1 MYCVKTISTMAT
13 LTFSL
18 SSKSDKSTG
27 LHRVLLNFVVGS
39 RIHQRAKSSIFAPA
53 EYWIA
58 ERQAVRIPRVR
69 LMSAEQRALVES
81 LDATNTA
88 LQNLR
93 AAVMAAFIDAGAGKR
108 DLAPGWLAGVVDQ
121 YEHPEAE
128 EAAAPR
134 LLAEAFDEYL
144 AEHHLSEC
152 RVRYTRVV
160 ARALA
165 RFEAYTGQR
174 LELDTMTAD
183 TLREFEAFQRQEAE
197 IIAKHPEL
205 LEICPESRE
214 PEERGENTIIGRM
227 RIVRA
232 VLNWA
237 YKQGRT
243 ENKPFERYALRAA
256 VYGTPYYISIAER
269 NDLYSLDLSS
279 RPELAVQRDI
289 FVFQCLIGC
298 RVSDLNKLTRA
309 NLVNGGIEYVPTK
322 TKDESGAVVRVPL
335 NSIAREI
342 VERYASED
350 RAALLPFIA
359 SQNYNKAIKELF
371 TLAGLTRPVTIL
383 DPLTRQEV
391 QRPLNEIASS
401 HLARRTF
408 IGNLYKQVKDPNL
421 IAKLSG
427 HTEGSKAFARYRDI
441 DEDMRKDLVK
451 LLEK

>member
-1 MYCVKTISTMAT
+1 MAT
-13 LTFSL
+13 LSFSL
-18 SSKSDKSTG
+18 SRKKDKATG
-27 LHRVLLNFVVGS
+27 ESQVLLNFVVGS
-39 RIHQRAKSSIFAPA
+39 RIHQRAKSSIFVPA
-53 EYWIA
+53 EYWDPGA
-58 ERQAVRIPRVR
+58 QAVRVPRWR
-69 LMSAEQRALVES
+69 LMSPEQRDLVER
-81 LDATNTA
+81 LNATNTA

-93 AAVMAAFIDAGAGKR
+93 AAVMAAFIAAGAGK
-108 DLAPGWLAGVVDQ
+108 LPLSPGWLSGIVEN
-121 YEHPEAE
+121 YEHPQRIEAP
-128 EAAAPR
+128 ASHS
-134 LLAEAFDEYL
+134 LYSAFGDYL
-144 AEHHLSEC
+144 AEHRLSEI
-152 RVRYTRVV
+152 RVRNIQVV
-160 ARALA
+160 ARCLL
-165 RFEAYTGQR
+165 RFEAYKGRR
-174 LELDTMTAD
+174 LELDTLSAED
-183 TLREFEAFQRQEAE
+183 LREFEAFQREEAQIVE
-197 IIAKHPEL
+197 SHPEL

-243 ENKPFERYALRAA
+243 DNKAYTRYEVRAC
-256 VYGTPYYISIAER
+256 VYGTPYYISIEER
-269 NDLYSLDLSS
+269 NRLYRTNLSRHPDL
-279 RPELAVQRDI
+279 AIQRDI

-309 NLVNGGIEYVPTK
+309 NLVNGGIEYIPTK
-322 TKDESGAVVRVPL
+322 TKEERGAVVRVPL
-335 NSIAREI
+335 NSIALEI

-350 RAALLPFIA
+350 RPALLPFIA
-359 SQNYNKAIKELF
+359 SQNYNYAIKRIF
-371 TLAGLTRPVTIL
+371 LAARLTRPVTIL

-427 HTEGSKAFARYRDI
+427 HSEGSKAFARYRDI

>member
-1 MYCVKTISTMAT
+1 MAT

-18 SSKSDKSTG
+18 SSKIDKSSG
-27 LHRVLLNFVVGS
+27 RSRVLLNFVVGS
-39 RIHQRAKSSIFAPA
+39 RIHQRAKSSTFAPA
-53 EYWIA
+53 KYWSA
-58 ERQAVRIPRVR
+58 EKQAVRIPDLRI
-69 LMSAEQRALVES
+69 LNEEQTALVAD
-81 LDATNTA
+81 LNDINTTLQA
-88 LQNLR
+88 LR
-93 AAVMAAFIDAGAGKR
+93 SAVTAAFIEAGAGKQP
-108 DLAPGWLAGVVDQ
+108 LPAGWLAAVVDRF
-121 YEHPEAE
+121 EHPEAE

-144 AEHHLSEC
+144 EEHRLSEC
-152 RVRYTRVV
+152 RIRYTRVV

-165 RFEAYTGQR
+165 RFESYTGRR
-174 LELDTMTAD
+174 LELDTISPED
-183 TLREFEAFQRQEAE
+183 LRAFEAYQRNEAQ
-197 IIAKHPEL
+197 IVATRPEL

-243 ENKPFERYALRAA
+243 QNKPFERYAIRAA
-256 VYGTPYYISIAER
+256 VYGTPYYISIEER
-269 NDLYSLDLSS
+269 NRIYRMNLQRHPDL
-279 RPELAVQRDI
+279 ATQRDI
-289 FVFQCLIGC
+289 FVFQCLTGC

-309 NLVNGGIEYVPTK
+309 NLVDGGIEYIPTK
-322 TKDESGAVVRVPL
+322 TKEERGAVVRVPL

-359 SQNYNKAIKELF
+359 SQNYNYAIKRIF
-371 TLAGLTRPVTIL
+371 LAARLTRPVTIL

-441 DEDMRKDLVK
+441 DEEMRQDLVK
-451 LLEK
+451 LLE

>member
-1 MYCVKTISTMAT
+1 MAT

-18 SSKSDKSTG
+18 SSKIDKSTG
-27 LHRVLLNFVVGS
+27 RSRVLLNFVVGS
-39 RIHQRAKSSIFAPA
+39 RIHQRAKSSTYAPA
-53 EYWIA
+53 IYWDA
-58 ERQAVRIPRVR
+58 EKQAVKVPDFRIFNEEQTAMVADLNAINATLQALR
-69 LMSAEQRALVES
+69 SAV
-81 LDATNTA
+81 T
-88 LQNLR
+88 
-93 AAVMAAFIDAGAGKR
+93 AAFIEAGAGKR
-108 DLAPGWLAGVVDQ
+108 PIPDGWLAAVVDRF
-121 YEHPEAE
+121 EHPDLV

-134 LLAEAFDEYL
+134 LLAEAFEEYL
-144 AEHHLSEC
+144 TEHRLSEC

-165 RFEAYTGQR
+165 RFESYTGRR
-174 LELDTMTAD
+174 LELDAISPED
-183 TLREFEAFQRQEAE
+183 LRAFEAYQRNEAQ
-197 IIAKHPEL
+197 IVATRPEL

-243 ENKPFERYALRAA
+243 ENKPFARYTIQSA
-256 VYGTPYYISIAER
+256 VYGTPYYISIDER
-269 NDLYSLDLSS
+269 DRIYKMNL
-279 RPELAVQRDI
+279 RRHPELAVQRDI

-309 NLVNGGIEYVPTK
+309 NLVSGGIEYVPAK

-335 NSIAREI
+335 NSIAQEI

-350 RAALLPFIA
+350 RAALLPFVA
-359 SQNYNKAIKELF
+359 SQNYNQAIKRIF
-371 TLAGLTRPVTIL
+371 LAARLTRPVTIL
-383 DPLTRQEV
+383 DPVTRQEV

-427 HTEGSKAFARYRDI
+427 HKEGSKAFARYRDI
-441 DEDMRKDLVK
+441 DEDMRKDLVN
-451 LLEK
+451 LLVK

>member
-1 MYCVKTISTMAT
+1 MAT

-18 SSKSDKSTG
+18 SAKSDKITG
-27 LHRVLLNFVVGS
+27 QNRILLNFVVGS
-39 RIHQRAKSSIFAPA
+39 RIHQRAKSCIFAPA
-53 EYWIA
+53 EYWDA
-58 ERQAVRIPRVR
+58 KRQAVRVPSFR
-69 LMSAEQRALVES
+69 LMSSEQRALVEN
-81 LDATNTA
+81 LNATNTA

-93 AAVMAAFIDAGAGKR
+93 AAITAAFIDAGAGK
-108 DLAPGWLAGVVDQ
+108 LPLPAGWLANAVTK
-121 YEHPEAE
+121 YEYPEA
-128 EAAAPR
+128 ATPAAPH
-134 LLAEAFDEYL
+134 LLSAAFDEYL
-144 AEHHLSEC
+144 AERRLSDC
-152 RVRYTRVV
+152 RARYTRVV

-165 RFEAYTGQR
+165 RFEAYTGQA
-174 LELDTMTAD
+174 LELGTITAD

-197 IIAKHPEL
+197 IISQHPEL

-214 PEERGENTIIGRM
+214 PEARGENTIIGRM

-243 ENKPFERYALRAA
+243 DNKPFARYTIQGA
-256 VYGTPYYISIAER
+256 VYGTPYYISIEER
-269 NDLYSLDLSS
+269 NRIYRMNLS
-279 RPELAVQRDI
+279 RHPELAVQRDI

-298 RVSDLNKLTRA
+298 RVSDLLKLTRA
-309 NLVNGGIEYVPTK
+309 NLVGGGIEYVPTK

-342 VERYASED
+342 VDRYASED
-350 RAALLPFIA
+350 RAALLPFVA
-359 SQNYNKAIKELF
+359 SQNYNYAIKRIF
-371 TLAGLTRPVTIL
+371 LAARLTRPVTIL
-383 DPLTRQEV
+383 DPVTRQEV

-427 HTEGSKAFARYRDI
+427 HKEGSKAFARYRDI
-441 DEDMRKDLVK
+441 DEDMRKELVSM
-451 LLEK
+451 LEG

>member
-1 MYCVKTISTMAT
+1 MAVLYYT
-13 LTFSL
+13 LSR
-18 SSKSDKSTG
+18 KSDKDTG
-27 LHRVLLNFVVGS
+27 LSRVHLSFFVGN

-53 EYWIA
+53 EYWNEA
-58 ERQAVRIPRVR
+58 TEAVNIPAWR
-69 LMSAEQRALVES
+69 LMNEEQRALVDR
-81 LDATNTA
+81 LNKTNKA
-88 LQNLR
+88 LQDLR
-93 AAVMAAFIDAGAGKR
+93 AAVMEAFIRDGAGK
-108 DLAPGWLAGVVDQ
+108 LPLPAGWLDGVVKH

-128 EAAAPR
+128 EAATAAPR
-134 LLAEAFDEYL
+134 TLAEAFADYPK
-144 AEHHLSEC
+144 EHRLSVI
-152 RVRYTRVV
+152 RVRNVQVV
-160 ARALA
+160 GRSLA
-165 RFEAYTGQR
+165 RFEAYTGER
-174 LELDTMTAD
+174 LEIDTITAD
-183 TLREFEAFQRQEAE
+183 ALREFEAYQRQEAE
-197 IIAKHPEL
+197 ILTEHPEL
-205 LEICPESRE
+205 LKVCPESRAT
-214 PEERGENTIIGRM
+214 EERGENTIIGRM

-232 VLNWA
+232 VLNWE

-243 ENKPFERYALRAA
+243 NNNAVARYKLSAC
-256 VYGTPYYISIAER
+256 VYGTPYYISIEER
-269 NDLYSLDLSS
+269 NRIYRMNLS
-279 RPELAVQRDI
+279 RHPELAIQRDI

-298 RVSDLNKLTRA
+298 RVSDLLKLTRA
-309 NLVNGGIEYVPTK
+309 NLVNGGIEYIPTK
-322 TKDESGAVVRVPL
+322 TKEERGAVVRVPL

-359 SQNYNKAIKELF
+359 SQSYNYAIKRIF
-371 TLAGLTRPVTIL
+371 LAARLTRPVTIL

>member
-1 MYCVKTISTMAT
+1 MRCVKTISNMAT

-27 LHRVLLNFVVGS
+27 LNRILLRFVVGS
-39 RIHQRAKSSIFAPA
+39 RINQRAKSSIFAPA
-53 EYWIA
+53 EYWDA
-58 ERQAVRIPRVR
+58 KRQAVRIPSFR
-69 LMSAEQRALVES
+69 LMNEEQRTLVEN
-81 LDATNTA
+81 LNATNTA

-93 AAVMAAFIDAGAGKR
+93 EAVLSAFIEAGAGK
-108 DLAPGWLAGVVDQ
+108 LPLSAGWLDSVVFS

-128 EAAAPR
+128 EAAPH
-134 LLAEAFDEYL
+134 LLADAFNEYL
-144 AEHHLSEC
+144 AEHQLSDC

-165 RFEAYTGQR
+165 RFESYTGQQ
-174 LELDTMTAD
+174 LELDTITAD
-183 TLREFEAFQRQEAE
+183 TLREFEAYQRQEAE
-197 IIAKHPEL
+197 IIAGHPEL
-205 LEICPESRE
+205 LDICPESRE
-214 PEERGENTIIGRM
+214 PEARGENTIIGRM

-243 ENKPFERYALRAA
+243 ENKPFERYSIRAA
-256 VYGTPYYISIAER
+256 VYGTPYYISIEER
-269 NDLYSLDLSS
+269 NALYSLDLSS
-279 RPELAVQRDI
+279 RLELAVQRDI
-289 FVFQCLIGC
+289 FVFQCLTGC

-309 NLVNGGIEYVPTK
+309 NLVNGGIEYVPAK

-335 NSIAREI
+335 NAIAREI

-350 RAALLPFIA
+350 RAALLPFIS
-359 SQNYNKAIKELF
+359 SQNYNKAIKEIF

-383 DPLTRQEV
+383 DALTRQEV
-391 QRPLNEIASS
+391 QRPLNEIVSS